1 MNNSR
6 PTRAVIPA
14 AGLGTRFLP
23 WSTAVPKEML
33 PLIDRPVI
41 DHVMEELVLAGI
53 TEVIL
58 VVSRGKEA
66 IADHF
71 DRAIDRGSGLTLHYV
86 RQPEPRGLGD
96 AVAMAR
102 CFAGNAPFALVLPDE
117 LYEAPVPA
125 LRQLLDL
132 HERTGDPVLG
142 LVNVPES
149 EVDRYGVVDPEW
161 LNDDECVIRDMVEKP
176 SRDSAPSNTVIC
188 GRYVLT
194 PDIFHKLEDVTP
206 GAGGEIQLTD
216 GMRSLLGERS
226 FRGRLIAGERLD
238 VGTIPAY
245 LETVMRIALRHP
257 HYGPELASIARQE
270 LEALPEAADND

>member
-1 MNNSR
+1 
-6 PTRAVIPA
+6 
-14 AGLGTRFLP
+14 
-23 WSTAVPKEML
+23 
-33 PLIDRPVI
+33 
-41 DHVMEELVLAGI
+41 
-53 TEVIL
+53 
-58 VVSRGKEA
+58 
-66 IADHF
+66 
-71 DRAIDRGSGLTLHYV
+71 
-86 RQPEPRGLGD
+86 
-96 AVAMAR
+96 
-102 CFAGNAPFALVLPDE
+102 VLPDE

-194 PDIFHKLEDVTP
+194 
-206 GAGGEIQLTD
+206 D

-257 HYGPELASIARQE
+257 QYGPELASIARQE